1 MLCLFFFNLGHT
13 LAFHYFLE
21 FDFEVYTHYSRSMLH
36 LQGDVKRR
44 RLDGPHLESKSN
56 KDMRKNTNGGRGKV
70 EYIKSPFLDA
80 AKTTHKMDLQNVEA
94 NDIPDVQENDILGV
108 EVSPEDVEVST
119 EDVEVSTEDIP
130 TMEIPT
136 MNTPNVS
143 KSTSEIP
150 NMKSPIPKTSPLP
163 LSKVA
168 PK

>member
-1 MLCLFFFNLGHT
+1 MLCLFLFNLGHT
-13 LAFHYFLE
+13 LAFYYFLD

-44 RLDGPHLESKSN
+44 RLDGPHLESKSI
-56 KDMRKNTNGGRGKV
+56 KDMKKNTNGGRGKV

-80 AKTTHKMDLQNVEA
+80 TKTTHKMDLQNIEA
-94 NDIPDVQENDILGV
+94 NDIPDVEANNIL
-108 EVSPEDVEVST
+108 DVAVST

-136 MNTPNVS
+136 MNIPNVS

-150 NMKSPIPKTSPLP
+150 NMKSPIPKTSPP
-163 LSKVA
+163 LLCKVA

>member
-1 MLCLFFFNLGHT
+1 M
-13 LAFHYFLE
+13 
-21 FDFEVYTHYSRSMLH
+21 
-36 LQGDVKRR
+36 
-44 RLDGPHLESKSN
+44 ESKSN
-56 KDMRKNTNGGRGKV
+56 KDMRKNTNGGRGKAK
-70 EYIKSPFLDA
+70 YIKSPFLDA

-94 NDIPDVQENDILGV
+94 NDIPDVQANDIPGV
-108 EVSPEDVEVST
+108 EVST
-119 EDVEVSTEDIP
+119 KDIP

-150 NMKSPIPKTSPLP
+150 NMKSPIPETSPPP

>member
-21 FDFEVYTHYSRSMLH
+21 FDFEVYTHYSRSMLY

-56 KDMRKNTNGGRGKV
+56 KNMRKNTDGGRGKA

-94 NDIPDVQENDILGV
+94 NDIPDVQANDIPGV
-108 EVSPEDVEVST
+108 EVSP

-150 NMKSPIPKTSPLP
+150 NMKSPIPETSPPP
-163 LSKVA
+163 LSEVA
-168 PK
+168 LK

>member
-21 FDFEVYTHYSRSMLH
+21 FDFEVYIHYSCSILH
-36 LQGDVKRR
+36 LQGDVKRK

-56 KDMRKNTNGGRGKV
+56 KNMRKNTDGGRGKA

-94 NDIPDVQENDILGV
+94 NDIPDVQANDIPRV
-108 EVSPEDVEVST
+108 EVSP

-143 KSTSEIP
+143 KSTLEIP
-150 NMKSPIPKTSPLP
+150 NMKSPILETSPPP

-168 PK
+168 LK